1 MMSLFSIVK
10 LIEITI
16 LAIVEIQQFHVFF
29 EHFIEIFN
37 HCEELNAKKEIGR
50 V

>member
-1 MMSLFSIVK
+1 MSLFSIVK

>member
-1 MMSLFSIVK
+1 MPLFSIVK

-37 HCEELNAKKEIGR
+37 HCEECSAKT
-50 V
+50 

>member
-1 MMSLFSIVK
+1 MMSSFPIVK
-10 LIEITI
+10 PRKTTI